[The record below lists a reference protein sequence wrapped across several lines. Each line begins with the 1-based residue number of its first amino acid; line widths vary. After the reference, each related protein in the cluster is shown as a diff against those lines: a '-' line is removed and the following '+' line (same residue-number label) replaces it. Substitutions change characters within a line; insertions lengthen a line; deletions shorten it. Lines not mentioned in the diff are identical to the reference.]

1 MDKHT
6 VILKKAYYALNLKD
20 ADTAL
25 SMMHPEVCWANGTE
39 GGYVQGL
46 DGVRD
51 YWTRQWSII
60 DPDVEP
66 INFTKEGDGKI
77 TVDVR
82 QVIRDMHENVV
93 SDSTLKHVFSM
104 KDGLIASMEV
114 HKGEN

>member
-6 VILKKAYYALNLKD
+6 AILKKAYYAMNVRD
-20 ADTAL
+20 VDTAL
-25 SMMHPEVCWANGTE
+25 SMMHPEVCWSNGTE
-39 GGYVQGL
+39 GGYVQGVTN
-46 DGVRD
+46 VRD
-51 YWTRQWSII
+51 YWAKQWSII

-66 INFTKEGDGKI
+66 LQFTNEGNGKI

-93 SDSTLKHVFSM
+93 SDDTLKHVFLM

-114 HKGEN
+114 HKHGN